1 MIAILRSER
10 FVLRPF
16 CLADATAVFEYACD
30 PRFSAFLPIPHPY
43 TVVHAEQFV
52 AAQVALN
59 HEVHASW
66 AIDVAGRAVGGL
78 NIRFLADHR
87 LAEIGYAIAPAL
99 WNRGITTEA
108 ARMVLTAA
116 FATYPQLAR
125 VQATADS
132 RNTASIRVMEKLG
145 LRREG
150 LLRRQRICRNELTD
164 QIICGVLREEWLAC
178 IDVEADL

>member
-16 CLADATAVFEYACD
+16 RLADVTAVFEYARD
-30 PRFSAFLPIPHPY
+30 PRFSEFLPIPLPY
-43 TVVHAEQFV
+43 TIVHAEQFV
-52 AAQVALN
+52 AAQMALN
-59 HEVHASW
+59 REVHASW
-66 AIDVAGRAVGGL
+66 AIEVAGRAMGGL
-78 NIRFLADHR
+78 NVRFLANHR

-108 ARMVLTAA
+108 ARLVLTAA
-116 FATYPQLAR
+116 FATYRQLVR

-150 LLRRQRICRNELTD
+150 LLRRHRVCRNELTD
-164 QIICGVLREEWLAC
+164 QVICGVLCEEW
-178 IDVEADL
+178 IQDVAI